1 MAALTTLPGI
11 TASAPTE
18 VTVDGYAGKQFTL
31 TAPRSFGCT
40 LSPDGYALWELP
52 LGAIFSLTPGEHM
65 TLLILDVN
73 GQRLVI
79 SSETFPA
86 SSAQDQAEAQSIID
100 SIRIDAAK

>member
-1 MAALTTLPGI
+1 
-11 TASAPTE
+11 
-18 VTVDGYAGKQFTL
+18 
-31 TAPRSFGCT
+31 
-40 LSPDGYALWELP
+40 
-52 LGAIFSLTPGEHM
+52 M
-65 TLLILDVN
+65 TLWILDVN